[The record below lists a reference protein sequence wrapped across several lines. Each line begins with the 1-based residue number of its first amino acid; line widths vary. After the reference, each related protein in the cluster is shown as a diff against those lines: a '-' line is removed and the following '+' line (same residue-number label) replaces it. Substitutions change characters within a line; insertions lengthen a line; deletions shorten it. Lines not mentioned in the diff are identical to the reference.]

1 MRFRAAFRVVGVIGV
16 VGLMAA
22 SAAATTAWA
31 QAGAPPATMPPH
43 GYVTTKAV
51 PGSDIPADYT
61 FVLTHDEVYV
71 PISVRKPKGNG
82 PFPAITMG
90 SGEGKAGMKQVER
103 LTESLSQMQDRM
115 LARGYVVVTINYRN
129 EVPEAYQTYAPAE
142 NVADT
147 TSGGNRTRKSTSTLD
162 HVDLISI
169 IQYLQTLPYV
179 DKDAVG
185 SMGVS
190 HSGEMILKAAA
201 EYAFGAGVCIEPAV
215 HELLN
220 VDEGRNAPRKGTE
233 IQFQDANTVR
243 EFANKNVAMDRLKK
257 IKTPIV
263 VFGRDNDHNQGMFRL
278 GYEWLKE
285 AGGNVEWQSFGHGV
299 HGYVFIYNQK
309 DGSFKPDAVQQQAYD
324 AFMTYFDK
332 HLKHAHAADP
342 LPAVINKK

>member
-1 MRFRAAFRVVGVIGV
+1 MRFRAAFRVVVVIGV
-16 VGLMAA
+16 VGALAA
-22 SAAATTAWA
+22 SALATTSWA
-31 QAGAPPATMPPH
+31 QAGAPPATTPPH

-61 FVLTHDEVYV
+61 FVLTRDEIYV

-82 PFPAITMG
+82 PFPVITMG

-129 EVPEAYQTYAPAE
+129 EVPEAYGQYVPPE

-147 TSGGNRTRKSTSTLD
+147 TSGGNRTRKSTHTLD

-179 DKDAVG
+179 DKDAIG

-190 HSGEMILKAAA
+190 HSGEMIMKAAA
-201 EYAFGAGVCIEPAV
+201 EYTFGAGVCIEPAV
-215 HELLN
+215 HELLS
-220 VDEGRNAPRKGTE
+220 VDEGRHAPRAGTE
-233 IQFQDANTVR
+233 IQFQDANVVR
-243 EFANKNVAMDRLKK
+243 EFADKNEAMERLLK

-263 VFGRDNDHNQGMFRL
+263 VFGRDKDHNQGMFRL
-278 GYEWLKE
+278 AYEWLKE
-285 AGGNVEWQSFGHGV
+285 AGGDVEWQTFDHPV
-299 HGYVFIYNQK
+299 HGYVFTYNQK
-309 DGSFKPDAVQQQAYD
+309 DGSYKPDAVQQQAYD
-324 AFMTYFDK
+324 VFMAYFDK
-332 HLKHAHAADP
+332 RLKHAHAGTGRSEAR
-342 LPAVINKK
+342 